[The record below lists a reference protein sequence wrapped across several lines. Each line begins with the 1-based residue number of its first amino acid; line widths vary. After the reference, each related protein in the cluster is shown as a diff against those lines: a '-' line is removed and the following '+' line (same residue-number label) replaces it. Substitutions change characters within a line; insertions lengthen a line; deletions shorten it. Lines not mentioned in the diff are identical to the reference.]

1 MEKFDKQILDLFN
14 NAEFD
19 SSLLNE
25 DIDKDIQKNLLDY
38 QVLHVQNLVSCLKK
52 NNIVLDPR
60 ELIPIYKKRDVSIR

>member
-1 MEKFDKQILDLFN
+1 MEKFNKQILDLFN

-52 NNIVLDPR
+52 NNIV
-60 ELIPIYKKRDVSIR
+60 EI